1 MRTNNGP
8 GPGLMLRGLL
18 IAAVLISWTT
28 SPAHHAGTAFDM
40 GQSETVTGIVK
51 EFRFVNPHTWIM
63 LEVEEEDG
71 TVRDYKFEGQSVSVL
86 ARSGWTRKTL
96 QPGDRITVNFAPYRD
111 ERVGG
116 EFRTVTLAD
125 GTVMGMERI

>member
-1 MRTNNGP
+1 MRMRSGVAVGLKLP
-8 GPGLMLRGLL
+8 GVILLMLLF
-18 IAAVLISWTT
+18 SWSA

-40 GQSETVTGIVK
+40 EQSKTVTGVVK
-51 EFRFVNPHTWIM
+51 VFRFVNPHTWIM

-71 TVRDYKFEGQSVSVL
+71 TVREYKFEGQSVSVL

-96 QPGDRITVNFAPYRD
+96 QPGDRITVSYAPYRD
-111 ERVGG
+111 ERLGG
-116 EFRTVTLAD
+116 EFRTVTLED